1 MSQWLFGGGQ
11 VVFAAVS
18 ADVVPAKHKMQ
29 KGKMVPN
36 YGYELLR
43 WKASKGPVW
52 VGHIF
57 EKGYVGLELSHTL
70 TEERGIKVVVKHI
83 FFVNVILF

>member
-11 VVFAAVS
+11 MVFAAVS

-43 WKASKGPVW
+43 
-52 VGHIF
+52 
-57 EKGYVGLELSHTL
+57 
-70 TEERGIKVVVKHI
+70 
-83 FFVNVILF
+83 